1 MRTVYH
7 GGIEVIPNPL
17 VNVGRENLDFG
28 KGFYVTDIRSQAK
41 TWAEIKS
48 AYHLDV
54 VGIINQYSF
63 DFDTAIGEFRYKK
76 FEHYDREWLTFIVAS
91 RSGKKVW
98 RDYDII
104 EGGVANDKVI
114 DTVEAFIAGQIDE
127 DKALGELSKH
137 QPNNQICI
145 LKQKIIDKYLFF
157 EKSTKLK

>member
-17 VNVGRENLDFG
+17 VNVGREHLDFG

-41 TWAEIKS
+41 TWAEVKS
-48 AYHLDV
+48 TYHLDV

-63 DFDTAIGEFRYKK
+63 DFDAAIGEFRYKK
-76 FEHYDREWLTFIVAS
+76 FERYDREWLTFIVAS

-145 LKQKIIDKYLFF
+145 LKQKIIDKYLVF

>member
-63 DFDTAIGEFRYKK
+63 EFDAAIGEFRYKK

-137 QPNNQICI
+137 QPNNQIWI
-145 LKQKIIDKYLFF
+145 LKQKIIDKYLVF